1 MFRGA
6 LYKQLISGRT
16 DFRFENPLVFE
27 RDQATSLKSTV
38 IIIIIIIIIIMIM
51 IMIMIIIIIIGVQ
64 FIRPYFFSKGLVQTL
79 NLGHLRV
86 SLSLLSLDG

>member
-1 MFRGA
+1 M
-6 LYKQLISGRT
+6 
-16 DFRFENPLVFE
+16 
-27 RDQATSLKSTV
+27 QATSLKSTV
-38 IIIIIIIIIIMIM
+38 IIIMIIIIIIIM

-79 NLGHLRV
+79 NLGNLRV

>member
-38 IIIIIIIIIIMIM
+38 IIIIIIIIIIS
-51 IMIMIIIIIIGVQ
+51 VQ
-64 FIRPYFFSKGLVQTL
+64 FIRPYFFSKGLVQNL